1 MVPPLFLCS
10 SNVEKCFI
18 YAVCRSD
25 HNAVCTHVIHREDEF
40 PIGQRMSE
48 EQTQIKMQRQIHSTG
63 TEILTAHFNP

>member
-48 EQTQIKMQRQIHSTG
+48 EQTQI
-63 TEILTAHFNP
+63 